1 MSKILEA
8 LTSDTNKLESPA
20 NSPNKVSKLKQE
32 LEQAKKGFDP
42 NYEYSDDHSYWREQ
56 KDKANKI
63 SSIKKQLRDAGENIT
78 ESQKKT
84 ISVLT
89 EARTYKLWES
99 AGRKIMEAELSQD
112 QIQNLFKSIETA
124 QSAAGGNRTLLGK
137 GKDAASAVNKA
148 WEDLK
153 TKVQNSGPIKNVDA
167 MYDKAADQ
175 LKQATGGDQGVM
187 KYVQKYRDF
196 AKKHPVAQSL
206 IYSALIAAAGISG
219 AGLGGAAAL
228 GLFKMVDKLLQGEK
242 FSSAAYS
249 GGKTGAMA
257 YGASKVGDMF
267 RGGSEAGAAPGS
279 TGATDTAQNTL
290 AATRQAAEKEAMEAI
305 KSRIANGEIKP
316 TDTGAIRELAQTVL
330 DGSGMPPQAIETSV
344 EKLVT
349 QSMGD
354 VASKAGGQ
362 ATLGMDTAGDVA
374 QSVGSKPPISVNL
387 PGGEMK
393 FADQAAYDAWQNG
406 QQLTQVQMPGG
417 AVYSLPQTQ
426 IDQATDAAQS
436 VAQSSAPI
444 DYTKPGPTS
453 VDSLGQKLEYGI
465 PINDKGSFVAPNPN
479 LPPEELAQQ
488 TAAYNAWKQNYMSRF
503 PEATLRPDGTMQ
515 AFKPGLAPMFPGGNR
530 VQETVDKWKRGER
543 LAQTQPKKLSES
555 QIYLIIGKVVEKEKL
570 KEGIMDT
577 VKGAAGKA
585 RDWAATKGKNLTTK
599 VTADKLLQAWKKA
612 GSPTD
617 SDKVAQVL
625 QGAGVSPDI
634 IKQTFGGMKLP
645 TPNAASDAGTT
656 GTAMPTATGTSTAG
670 TTGTAMPTATGTST
684 AGTTGTAM
692 PAASANKSAGAAGD
706 QKEPTIYKQTKNLLG
721 QLDKKSK
728 LRIIATLKK
737 DLQLAE
743 SGRTLSIFEITQELL
758 IENKNNK
765 EYNYDDPDWDAKISR
780 LGKMAKEGPR
790 KTGYDPVKRVYKTV
804 PVNPPKEKGV
814 AEGSEYTPP
823 KLGTVKASIMNT
835 TTPTVQIQVFKHN
848 TLRGDSYWVTKQ
860 VKTFKTMDQAKAYV
874 DRINKQ
880 GVAEG
885 SNDTIYPNAEV
896 IKSKNG
902 KPVGEI
908 YQDGNSWGAFHYRAD
923 RGYDL
928 IDSREDAIEALKDL
942 HQETGR
948 SRPDYTIKGVAEVSD
963 ATKQSYKSKAQAQV
977 RELEPH
983 AKKGE
988 YKDIAQRAIDRR
1000 QKGLAKLNRE

>member
-8 LTSDTNKLESPA
+8 LTSDTNKLEGPA
-20 NSPNKVSKLKQE
+20 NSPNKVSVLKQE

-42 NYEYSDDHSYWREQ
+42 NYEYSDDHSYWKEQ

-99 AGRKIMEAELSQD
+99 AGRKIMEAELTQD

-354 VASKAGGQ
+354 VARQAGGQ

-426 IDQATDAAQS
+426 IDQAADAAQS

-515 AFKPGLAPMFPGGNR
+515 AFKPGLAPMFPGGSR
-530 VQETVDKWKRGER
+530 VQETVDQWKRGER

-645 TPNAASDAGTT
+645 TPNAASDAGAT

-670 TTGTAMPTATGTST
+670 ATG
-684 AGTTGTAM
+684 AGATGTAM

-790 KTGYDPVKRVYKTV
+790 KTVWDPEKRVYKTV
-804 PVNPPKEKGV
+804 PVNPPKE
-814 AEGSEYTPP
+814 
-823 KLGTVKASIMNT
+823 
-835 TTPTVQIQVFKHN
+835 
-848 TLRGDSYWVTKQ
+848 
-860 VKTFKTMDQAKAYV
+860 
-874 DRINKQ
+874 
-880 GVAEG
+880 
-885 SNDTIYPNAEV
+885 
-896 IKSKNG
+896 
-902 KPVGEI
+902 
-908 YQDGNSWGAFHYRAD
+908 
-923 RGYDL
+923 
-928 IDSREDAIEALKDL
+928 
-942 HQETGR
+942 
-948 SRPDYTIKGVAEVSD
+948 KGVAEVSD